1 MNLNARTG
9 SGLRWRK
16 LSDEVAAAL
25 RRMILVGEL
34 APGSRATQDELAQRL
49 GVSTTPVREALLRLA
64 AEGFVELSRG
74 RSFTIARTTHG
85 DVQDIYWMHATLAGE
100 LTARA
105 CSGADPDLLV
115 SLRKLFDL
123 SQQARIDGDAE
134 AEDATNWAFH
144 RAINVAAGSP
154 KLLLMLRTTLRFI
167 PTGFYS
173 LIPAWG
179 GESDDGHG
187 QIMAAFENRDP
198 LAARAAAEQHVRHA
212 GALLAD
218 YFSHTGYWTQPAGSE
233 NGTENDTENSTE
245 NSTDGG
251 TDE

>member
-1 MNLNARTG
+1 MNLNTRP
-9 SGLRWRK
+9 GLGLQWRK
-16 LSDEVAAAL
+16 LSDEVAATL
-25 RRMILVGEL
+25 RRMILIGDL
-34 APGSRATQDELAQRL
+34 AAGSRATQDELAQRL

-74 RSFTIARTTHG
+74 RSFTITRTTRG
-85 DVQDIYWMHATLAGE
+85 DVEDIYWMHATLAGE

-105 CSGADPDLLV
+105 CTRADLELVV

-123 SQQARIDGDAE
+123 SHQARTEHDAE
-134 AEDATNWAFH
+134 AEDAANWAFH
-144 RAINVAAGSP
+144 RAINLAAEAP

-167 PTGFYS
+167 PRGFYS
-173 LIPAWG
+173 LVPEWG

-187 QIMAAFENRDP
+187 KIMAAFENRDP

-218 YFSHTGYWTQPAGSE
+218 YFSHTGYWTQPTG
-233 NGTENDTENSTE
+233 
-245 NSTDGG
+245 TDGAP
-251 TDE
+251 DE